1 MNENSNDITEKPY
14 AEWLEEILSDI
25 CAMPMRA
32 LAMIGVTEDGD
43 IYNGYY
49 NASAADK
56 ILMSGL
62 IQQDAMIDTL
72 EAAGLIN
79 SYKPNLSIDR
89 IDNDKGYCP
98 DNCRWAT
105 RIEQSNNRRMC
116 RHIIYNE
123 VDHTIAEWSRILN
136 VPYRNLRERINRGD
150 MQDFERYFSKINEE
164 D

>member
-1 MNENSNDITEKPY
+1 MNEKSNDITEKPY
-14 AEWLEEILSDI
+14 AKWLEEILSDI

-43 IYNGYY
+43 VCNGYY

-79 SYKPNLSIDR
+79 
-89 IDNDKGYCP
+89 
-98 DNCRWAT
+98 T
-105 RIEQSNNRRMC
+105 SN
-116 RHIIYNE
+116 
-123 VDHTIAEWSRILN
+123 
-136 VPYRNLRERINRGD
+136 G
-150 MQDFERYFSKINEE
+150 EE
-164 D
+164 EEEHDGEEE

>member
-1 MNENSNDITEKPY
+1 
-14 AEWLEEILSDI
+14 
-25 CAMPMRA
+25 MPMRA

-79 SYKPNLSIDR
+79 GDEEEE
-89 IDNDKGYCP
+89 NDG
-98 DNCRWAT
+98 
-105 RIEQSNNRRMC
+105 
-116 RHIIYNE
+116 
-123 VDHTIAEWSRILN
+123 
-136 VPYRNLRERINRGD
+136 
-150 MQDFERYFSKINEE
+150 EE
-164 D
+164 E

>member
-1 MNENSNDITEKPY
+1 MNENSSDITEKPY
-14 AEWLEEILSDI
+14 AKWLETILRDI

-79 SYKPNLSIDR
+79 ATNGDEEEE
-89 IDNDKGYCP
+89 NDG
-98 DNCRWAT
+98 
-105 RIEQSNNRRMC
+105 
-116 RHIIYNE
+116 
-123 VDHTIAEWSRILN
+123 
-136 VPYRNLRERINRGD
+136 
-150 MQDFERYFSKINEE
+150 EE
-164 D
+164 E

>member
-14 AEWLEEILSDI
+14 AKWLEAILRDI

-79 SYKPNLSIDR
+79 GDEEEE
-89 IDNDKGYCP
+89 NDG
-98 DNCRWAT
+98 
-105 RIEQSNNRRMC
+105 
-116 RHIIYNE
+116 
-123 VDHTIAEWSRILN
+123 
-136 VPYRNLRERINRGD
+136 
-150 MQDFERYFSKINEE
+150 EE
-164 D
+164 E

>member
-1 MNENSNDITEKPY
+1 
-14 AEWLEEILSDI
+14 
-25 CAMPMRA
+25 MPMRA

-79 SYKPNLSIDR
+79 ATNGDEEEE
-89 IDNDKGYCP
+89 NDG
-98 DNCRWAT
+98 
-105 RIEQSNNRRMC
+105 
-116 RHIIYNE
+116 
-123 VDHTIAEWSRILN
+123 
-136 VPYRNLRERINRGD
+136 
-150 MQDFERYFSKINEE
+150 EE
-164 D
+164 E

>member
-1 MNENSNDITEKPY
+1 MNEKSNDITEKPY
-14 AEWLEEILSDI
+14 AKWLEAILSDI

-49 NASAADK
+49 NASVADK

-79 SYKPNLSIDR
+79 ATTD
-89 IDNDKGYCP
+89 DEEENDG
-98 DNCRWAT
+98 
-105 RIEQSNNRRMC
+105 
-116 RHIIYNE
+116 
-123 VDHTIAEWSRILN
+123 
-136 VPYRNLRERINRGD
+136 
-150 MQDFERYFSKINEE
+150 EE
-164 D
+164 E

>member
-1 MNENSNDITEKPY
+1 
-14 AEWLEEILSDI
+14 
-25 CAMPMRA
+25 MRA
-32 LAMIGVTEDGD
+32 RCNNPKNHAYKNYGGRGITVCNEWDEDFKSFYDWAMN
-43 IYNGYY
+43 NG
-49 NASAADK
+49 
-56 ILMSGL
+56 
-62 IQQDAMIDTL
+62 
-72 EAAGLIN
+72 
-79 SYKPNLSIDR
+79 YKPNLSIDR

>member
-1 MNENSNDITEKPY
+1 MNEKSNDITEKPY
-14 AEWLEEILSDI
+14 AKWLEAILRDI

-43 IYNGYY
+43 IHNGYY

-79 SYKPNLSIDR
+79 
-89 IDNDKGYCP
+89 
-98 DNCRWAT
+98 AT
-105 RIEQSNNRRMC
+105 N
-116 RHIIYNE
+116 
-123 VDHTIAEWSRILN
+123 
-136 VPYRNLRERINRGD
+136 G
-150 MQDFERYFSKINEE
+150 EE
-164 D
+164 EEETDGEEE